1 MPAGVI
7 ERKAAIRQRLAQMPA
22 PDWDSIVGQFLV
34 LPEVKQ
40 AQTIMLFYGV
50 RNEPDTRPLIETL
63 LHQRKRV
70 VLPRCL
76 PKRQMEGRAID
87 EQSKLYCSA
96 YGIPEPGEE
105 CPVVGQAE
113 IDLILVPNLCCDRR
127 GYRLGHG
134 GGYYDRYLSEFFGL
148 TVSLCPDEWLAEELP
163 ADEWDIPMDIVLT
176 QTQIRRRA
184 ETLRRISGEGAAIK

>member
-1 MPAGVI
+1 MPAGVT
-7 ERKAAIRQRLAQMPA
+7 ETKAAIRRRMVQMPA
-22 PDWDSIVGQFLV
+22 PDWDSIIEQFLA
-34 LPEVKQ
+34 LPEIKQ

-50 RNEPDTRPLIETL
+50 RSEADTRPLIKTL
-63 LHQRKRV
+63 LRQGKRV

-76 PKRQMEGRAID
+76 SRQNMEGRAID
-87 EQSKLYCSA
+87 EQSELYLSA

-134 GGYYDRYLSEFFGL
+134 GGYYDRYLSEFSGL

-163 ADEWDIPMDIVLT
+163 TDEWDVPMDIVLT
-176 QTQIRRRA
+176 QTQIRRRV
-184 ETLRRISGEGAAIK
+184 ETPRRISGEGAAIK